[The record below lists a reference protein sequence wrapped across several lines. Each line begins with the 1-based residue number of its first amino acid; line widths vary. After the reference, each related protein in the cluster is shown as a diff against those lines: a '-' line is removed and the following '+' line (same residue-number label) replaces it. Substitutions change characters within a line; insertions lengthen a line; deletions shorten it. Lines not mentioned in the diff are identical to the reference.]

1 MYVYNLTP
9 LYLYPCHYCDHEF
22 TKTLIIS
29 NLLFLFLTKEKLSF
43 CSLKEKLQDK
53 AQKLENQLFPNLYR
67 AIQTRQKCSNSNYFL
82 PFDGVSVDGVLDLG
96 KRAAE
101 VAAKDRLKVVFLTDP
116 FLLLSVLY
124 DVGLTAG
131 TKWKS
136 YV

>member
-1 MYVYNLTP
+1 M
-9 LYLYPCHYCDHEF
+9 
-22 TKTLIIS
+22 
-29 NLLFLFLTKEKLSF
+29 LSER
-43 CSLKEKLQDK
+43 KKLQSK

-67 AIQTRQKCSNSNYFL
+67 AIQTKHKCSNSNYFL
-82 PFDGVSVDGVLDLG
+82 PFDGASVDGLLDLV

-131 TKWKS
+131 T
-136 YV
+136 